1 MIRSGSSRAAVPWLA
16 SRRAARLLHPLLDF
30 ALPTDCFCCD
40 EPIDPFGRHGA
51 CTRCWTGLRP
61 LPRPACPGCGL
72 PSATA
77 TDLAGPARGRCAAC
91 QRSARD
97 IDAVRAVVV
106 YDARARAFVLRAKIG
121 RRPELLRALA
131 DLAAAD
137 LRASGLAR
145 PGTVLA
151 PVPSHP
157 LSDLRRG
164 FSPAGELA
172 RRLGQ
177 RLELEVRPRLVRR
190 RLWPLGPIK
199 RLRPGQRRALASAGI
214 RVRCATALP
223 RRIVLVDDVMTTGA
237 TLDACARLLKAVG
250 AQEIIGFVWA
260 RALTFS
266 GHESERDGPLSFFRV
281 REDDSP

>member
-1 MIRSGSSRAAVPWLA
+1 V
-16 SRRAARLLHPLLDF
+16 
-30 ALPTDCFCCD
+30 
-40 EPIDPFGRHGA
+40 
-51 CTRCWTGLRP
+51 
-61 LPRPACPGCGL
+61 
-72 PSATA
+72 
-77 TDLAGPARGRCAAC
+77 
-91 QRSARD
+91 
-97 IDAVRAVVV
+97 DAVRAVVV
-106 YDARARAFVLRAKIG
+106 YDTRARAFVLRAKIG

-172 RRLGQ
+172 RSLGQ

-214 RVRCATALP
+214 RVRSAALP

-237 TLDACARLLKAVG
+237 TLDACARLLKAAGVK
-250 AQEIIGFVWA
+250 EVIGFVWA
-260 RALTFS
+260 RALAL
-266 GHESERDGPLSFFRV
+266 GP
-281 REDDSP
+281 RE